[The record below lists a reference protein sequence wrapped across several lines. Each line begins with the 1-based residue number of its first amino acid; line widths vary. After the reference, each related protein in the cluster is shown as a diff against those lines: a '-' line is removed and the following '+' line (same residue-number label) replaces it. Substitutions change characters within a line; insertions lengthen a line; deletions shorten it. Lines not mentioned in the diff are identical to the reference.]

1 MAYTP
6 KTPEEIRNIVRQN
19 ALGHA
24 VEVVK
29 ILSKDVDSSTAN
41 IQALVAEVK
50 NVAAEFENWVMRTD
64 NTTTPPMIS
73 ASMKSTEPIPTVQAT
88 KECPKCHKQ
97 IPRAFTAHF
106 ECGYKQ
112 GTA

>member
-19 ALGHA
+19 ALSHA

-29 ILSKDVDSSTAN
+29 ILSKDSDSTSMN
-41 IQALVAEVK
+41 GNKIVAEVIDIAK
-50 NVAAEFENWVMRTD
+50 DFESWVMRTD
-64 NTTTPPMIS
+64 NTTTQTIP
-73 ASMKSTEPIPTVQAT
+73 ASVKNTEPIPTIQAT